1 MHTMSRTGI
10 LITFGILITCIISG
24 CSDDSTGD
32 GAIQLLATVPDDG
45 GTISVSGE
53 LKMIFSDSI
62 GSVTV
67 DGIRATIISDNRAS
81 MRIADL
87 GDVAPGTKKT
97 VIISWANLDFSFIG
111 TQTISF
117 TLTLAPA
124 TTVEVDPAPGSAAS
138 FYSNTEFT
146 LTFDQEVVAVW
157 LNDVPASGSE
167 VNWKV
172 TPYLWTGA
180 GQTLNIKW
188 VNRDGSTDSME
199 VGPYYIADNGGD
211 PPLIVSGTVE
221 DGATDVDPA
230 PINAG
235 GFRFDFD
242 EDVAGTIRLTGEA
255 GVDLRWQGSIAGD
268 TATLTPIAGQELVN
282 GTTYKIEIKVQDG
295 SGNQTQATI
304 TFVTKPK

>member
-1 MHTMSRTGI
+1 M
-10 LITFGILITCIISG
+10 
-24 CSDDSTGD
+24 
-32 GAIQLLATVPDDG
+32 G
-45 GTISVSGE
+45 GTISVNSE
-53 LKMIFSDSI
+53 LQMIFSGSI
-62 GSVTV
+62 GGVTV
-67 DGIRATIISDNRAS
+67 DGRRATIMSDNRAS
-81 MRIADL
+81 MQIADL
-87 GDVAPGTKKT
+87 GEVAPGTKKT
-97 VIISWANLDFSFIG
+97 VIISWTNLDFSFSG

-117 TLTLAPA
+117 TLTPAPA

-172 TPYLWTGA
+172 TPYLWTGP

-235 GFRFDFD
+235 SFRFAFD
-242 EDVAGTIRLTGEA
+242 EDVAGTIRLTDEA

-282 GTTYKIEIKVQDG
+282 GHNLQD
-295 SGNQTQATI
+295 
-304 TFVTKPK
+304 